1 MPRIDSDAHVHETER
16 TWEFMEGSDVEYK
29 PFTVV
34 AEDGSRP
41 GSRYWVVDG
50 RLIPRG
56 GNVAATISAELREGA
71 DIKARLQ
78 HMDELEVDVQVIF
91 PSLFLRPLTR
101 RPEVEVALCRS
112 YNRWLADIWR
122 QGGDR
127 LRWAAV
133 LPLMDIDASLG
144 EARFARDN
152 GGCALFTRGVYE
164 NRVLTDSYFDPLY
177 ETASDLNMPVCI
189 HAATP
194 SFEWQQTFEREIGF
208 AKFKLPAVSTFH
220 TIIAD
225 GLPSRF
231 PRLRFGFIEVSSQWV
246 PYALHDL
253 AKRFQRRGQQLSKDV
268 MRESRIYVACQVDD
282 DIPYVLQ
289 YAGEDNI
296 VIGSDYGH
304 ADTATELEA
313 LSKLQLTGEL
323 SATAINKILDDNARA
338 LYGL

>member
-1 MPRIDSDAHVHETER
+1 MPRIDADAHVHETER
-16 TWEFMEGSDVEYK
+16 TWEFMEGSDAQYK

-34 AEDGSRP
+34 AEGGSA
-41 GSRYWVVDG
+41 RYWVIDG
-50 RLIPRG
+50 RLTPRG
-56 GNVAATISAELREGA
+56 GNVAADISSELREGA
-71 DIKARLQ
+71 DIKARVR

-91 PSLFLRPLTR
+91 PSLFLNPLTT

-112 YNRWLADIWR
+112 YNRWLADIWQ

-133 LPLMDIDASLG
+133 LPLMDMDASVS

-152 GGCALFTRGVYE
+152 GGCALYTRGIFE
-164 NRVLTDSYFDPLY
+164 NRLLTDSYFDPLY
-177 ETASDLNMPVCI
+177 GIASDLDMPVCV

-194 SFEWQQTFEREIGF
+194 SFEWQRTFQHELGF

-225 GLPSRF
+225 GLATRF
-231 PRLRFGFIEVSSQWV
+231 PQLRYGFIEVSSQWV

-253 AKRFQRRGQQLSKDV
+253 AKRFQRRGQQLSRDV